1 MTFIEMVDL
10 IRSNLDNVHA
20 GSIPEGQGETVI
32 GDTLTVM
39 FSSKEP
45 DAPQNIFNVKFV
57 SPNEGGDMFIIR
69 TYPQIHPECG
79 LYEFCK
85 MMASHADREKLIT
98 KWHSIHEWNVEI
110 NLGCVKRSLYHWQG
124 NLNISSDGLTA
135 MIVLDIMNVV
145 MSDSVVNTI
154 FDAYCDSYI
163 TDTEFD
169 ARRDGV
175 DVGALSKLYIIPILD
190 ACFIKEWIVMIDPVH
205 IASSMKITVSGIE
218 DYLSEEY
225 IDAYKES
232 LATLI
237 RNNGNP
243 DIMKTP
249 EEKFQKISERMLWAT
264 RYLRDYVK
272 RRSYLKDELTAYA
285 MRTIS
290 PTLRV
295 IYLEFLDTMGMELH
309 ERYTGAVVEGT
320 LADNWNLFSDEK
332 VMLKYSI
339 EKNPKIASP
348 FDMAAQRNMTAMES
362 FKTRLGLLRSRPML
376 PSEKEIDLVFV
387 DIDRMSDQYSRK
399 VVLNDIYDLIDRINS
414 FEEYYSED
422 SQVMKRYSATI
433 NNMLDRLNEARIE
446 VLNKRSFKSNYK
458 VFVSSPEGYEG

>member
-10 IRSNLDNVHA
+10 IRSNLDNVHT
-20 GSIPEGQGETVI
+20 GSISIEHAEGVI
-32 GDTLTVM
+32 GDTLSVM

-45 DAPQNIFNVKFV
+45 DAPQISFNVKFV
-57 SPNEGGDMFIIR
+57 SPSECGEMFVVR
-69 TYPQIHPECG
+69 TYPQAHPACDI
-79 LYEFCK
+79 YEFCN
-85 MMASHADREKLIT
+85 MMASHADREKLIL
-98 KWHSIHEWNVEI
+98 KWKSIRDWNVEI

-124 NLNISSDGLTA
+124 NLNISSDGLAA
-135 MIVLDIMNVV
+135 MIVLDILNVV
-145 MSDSVVNTI
+145 KSESVVNTI

-163 TDTEFD
+163 TDTEYD
-169 ARRDGV
+169 VRRDGV
-175 DVGALSKLYIIPILD
+175 DVGALSRLYIIPILD
-190 ACFIKEWIVMIDPVH
+190 ACFIKEWIVMMDPVH
-205 IASSMKITVSGIE
+205 IASSMKITVSGVEEI
-218 DYLSEEY
+218 LSDQY

-232 LATLI
+232 LASLI
-237 RNNGNP
+237 RNNGNT

-285 MRTIS
+285 MRTTS

-295 IYLEFLDTMGMELH
+295 IYLEFLDTMGMQLH

-332 VMLKYSI
+332 VMFKYSI
-339 EKNPKIASP
+339 DKNPKNASP
-348 FDMAAQRNMTAMES
+348 FDMAAQRNQTAMES

-387 DIDRMSDQYSRK
+387 DIDRMDDQYSRK

-422 SQVMKRYSATI
+422 TQVMKRYSATI